1 MTYLDRKLF
10 TDKIVNVRP
19 LYYTQ

>member
-10 TDKIVNVRP
+10 TDNIVNVKP